1 VLRTATL
8 LFALTLSALACRPS
22 DDLVAE
28 ESPAIEQTLAAY
40 AQKLA
45 EAYRTGDP
53 RPLAEVA
60 TEREVSRVGSQIEEL
75 SGAGKELR
83 VELVLQAVESLDL
96 YKSNA
101 ATVQTVETWRLQVL
115 AIGSGAILSESPEQ
129 ENRVVYSLIREE
141 GRWRILSRILKQTNE
156 P

>member
-1 VLRTATL
+1 VRHAAPILI
-8 LFALTLSALACRPS
+8 ALALAVPACRPS
-22 DDLVAE
+22 DANVAE
-28 ESPAIEQTLAAY
+28 ERPAIEKTLAAY
-40 AQKLA
+40 AEKLA
-45 EAYRTGDP
+45 EAYRTGDS

-60 TEREVSRVGSQIEEL
+60 TEREILRVGSQIQEL
-75 SGAGKELR
+75 SASGKELR

-101 ATVQTVETWRLQVL
+101 ATVQTVETWRLEVRAL
-115 AIGSGAILSESPEQ
+115 GSGAVLSESPEQ

>member
-1 VLRTATL
+1 VSEAR
-8 LFALTLSALACRPS
+8 
-22 DDLVAE
+22 
-28 ESPAIEQTLAAY
+28 PAIEATLAAY
-40 AQKLA
+40 ASRME
-45 EAYRTGDP
+45 EAYRTGDAT
-53 RPLAEVA
+53 PLAEVA
-60 TEREVSRVGSQIEEL
+60 TEREVMRVGAQLESLAAE
-75 SGAGKELR
+75 GKELR
-83 VELVLQAVESLDL
+83 VELLLQAIESLDL

-115 AIGSGAILSESPEQ
+115 AYGSETVLSESPEQ

>member
-1 VLRTATL
+1 MRRTAPIVI
-8 LFALTLSALACRPS
+8 ALALAVPACRPS
-22 DDLVAE
+22 DANVAE
-28 ESPAIEQTLAAY
+28 ARPAIEQTLSAY
-40 AQKLA
+40 AEKLA

-60 TEREVSRVGSQIEEL
+60 TEREILRVGAQIQEL
-75 SGAGKELR
+75 NAAGKELH

-101 ATVQTVETWRLQVL
+101 ATVQTVETWKLQVRAL
-115 AIGSGAILSESPEQ
+115 GSGAILSESPEQ